1 MGPRASLDS
10 EGTTGY
16 YVTQNSPPCSQD
28 MQCTYRRN
36 IEARSRNH
44 CCSGKAISITY
55 SKRVFVT
62 LGIQHAIRM
71 HRIMSSVA
79 CLAVS
84 YFSTLSHKMHDFRG
98 KKVTT

>member
-1 MGPRASLDS
+1 VGPRAGMDG
-10 EGTTGY
+10 EGMTGY

-28 MQCTYRRN
+28 RQCTYKRN

-44 CCSGKAISITY
+44 CCGGKAIIFTY
-55 SKRVFVT
+55 SERVFVT

-71 HRIMSSVA
+71 RRIIMSSVA

-84 YFSTLSHKMHDFRG
+84 FFHIISQTE
-98 KKVTT
+98 